1 MGSLNYGVF
10 GKPFNL
16 QGTFRVLRL
25 KSLPSENL
33 YYDEVAESG
42 VSTNSHELKVLI
54 ATAQSLQFVD
64 FGNGLV
70 GIYGEC
76 DGFHFCAVSTQ
87 RSATTEHE
95 RDFIPENL
103 DKEEIF

>member
-33 YYDEVAESG
+33 YYDEVVESG

-64 FGNGLV
+64 FGNGLLV
-70 GIYGEC
+70 REDSGSYFANQPEKFK
-76 DGFHFCAVSTQ
+76 DDVS
-87 RSATTEHE
+87 
-95 RDFIPENL
+95 
-103 DKEEIF
+103 

>member
-1 MGSLNYGVF
+1 M
-10 GKPFNL
+10 
-16 QGTFRVLRL
+16 

-33 YYDEVAESG
+33 YYDEVLECG
-42 VSTNSHELKVLI
+42 KLNNSYELKVLI

-76 DGFHFCAVSTQ
+76 DGFHFCAVSTKV
-87 RSATTEHE
+87 SNNGA
-95 RDFIPENL
+95 
-103 DKEEIF
+103 